1 MFRLF
6 HTLSMYFKFDSAAVV
21 IEEIE
26 VIRVRL
32 EQYKRINYASLFTE
46 YSRYNFLKNNYDE
59 VGDYIYAYLKEYQII
74 LLSF

>member
-1 MFRLF
+1 
-6 HTLSMYFKFDSAAVV
+6 MYFKFGSAGVI

-32 EQYKRINYASLFTE
+32 EQCKQQMNYASLFTE

-59 VGDYIYAYLKEYQII
+59 VGNYDLCVLRKVSNCFI
-74 LLSF
+74 SFLMNHLA